1 MKIGWYLVV
10 IGAVLALASSACGSD
25 DAASDSSSITLYTC
39 VSDTTIAPVIKTFEK
54 DNPGT
59 NVKLFRAPTGD
70 LNARIAGDVR
80 SGGLRADLIWAC
92 DPLTM
97 QDYVKQG
104 LVGGWTPG
112 DADKLQVPN

>member
-10 IGAVLALASSACGSD
+10 IGAVLVLASSACGDSE

-39 VSDTTIAPVIKTFEK
+39 VSDTTIAPVIKSFEK

-80 SGGLRADLIWAC
+80 SGGLRADLIWA
-92 DPLTM
+92 
-97 QDYVKQG
+97 
-104 LVGGWTPG
+104 
-112 DADKLQVPN
+112 